1 MDSYGLVYGFVRG
14 RMSSDADAEDVVAEA
29 YLKAARSF
37 ASFDPAR
44 ARFSTWVV
52 AIAKNCM
59 VSHFRKERPAT
70 TLDDVPESVAAVS
83 GGQDAVEDRDL
94 AYRLLSTLDDSER
107 MLVLMKYHDGM
118 RNVDIARELDLNPST
133 VSTKLAKALAK
144 MREAAEG
151 TCNGRHDKNDIQPC
165 SD

>member
-1 MDSYGLVYGFVRG
+1 MYGFVRG

-83 GGQDAVEDRDL
+83 GGQDAVEDQDL

-107 MLVLMKYHDGM
+107 MLVLMKHHDGM

-151 TCNGRHDKNDIQPC
+151 GM
-165 SD
+165 

>member
-1 MDSYGLVYGFVRG
+1 MYGFVRG
-14 RMSSDADAEDVVAEA
+14 RMSSDVDAEDVVAEA

-59 VSHFRKERPAT
+59 ISHFRKEKPAT

-151 TCNGRHDKNDIQPC
+151 GM
-165 SD
+165 